1 MTTCRVRFLYSAENR
16 EFAFDDI
23 VPSQTIRAIKQQVV
37 DKWPTDLPAATKPPD
52 ATHVRLLFSG
62 AFLEDEKRLQDVPY
76 VSLADTTT
84 FHVIVMAPPPEKAA
98 APQIVSGKS
107 DVASGAADG
116 GASMAPSARCQCVIS

>member
-1 MTTCRVRFLYSAENR
+1 MATCKVRFLFSAENR
-16 EFAFDDI
+16 EFAFDDA
-23 VPSQTIRAIKQQVV
+23 VPSQTIRTIKQQVV
-37 DKWPTDLPAATKPPD
+37 DRWPTDLPATTKPPD

-84 FHVIVMAPPPEKAA
+84 FHVIVRAPSAEMAASPPN
-98 APQIVSGKS
+98 VGGKS

-116 GASMAPSARCQCVIS
+116 GASSAPSARCQCVIS